1 MSLSIYIMWID
12 CGIELLILRVYLVDG
27 AMYLAPTCTVC
38 LALLKAA
45 LIVIDCM
52 VIMLI

>member
-1 MSLSIYIMWID
+1 M
-12 CGIELLILRVYLVDG
+12 DG

-38 LALLKAA
+38 LALLSAA

-52 VIMLI
+52 VIMLIKRVIQFSTRNSIRRIYGWI